1 MGKPRGSP
9 VASSTRAESAAPLP
23 STVHGSPSGMP
34 PCAGSQRGQGLVS
47 SSLDGMPS
55 ARASARWLSAS
66 GTTPQCSQRHTFSR
80 RAAIGTPR
88 AFAWSAITRA
98 RSW

>member
-1 MGKPRGSP
+1 MR
-9 VASSTRAESAAPLP
+9 LP

-34 PCAGSQRGQGLVS
+34 PCAGSHRGHGRVS
-47 SSLDGMPS
+47 SSRAGMPS
-55 ARASARWLSAS
+55 ALASARWLSAS

-80 RAAIGTPR
+80 RAAIGTPSAR
-88 AFAWSAITRA
+88 ACSAITRA